1 MILKTL
7 KTAIFAA
14 LSLHRELL
22 ETIQS
27 FVVAVT
33 DWASTPERWLGAET
47 PPEIKKI

>member
-22 ETIQS
+22 HSDPIIPDY
-27 FVVAVT
+27 F
-33 DWASTPERWLGAET
+33 PEKQDSVRNGRNFFRQV
-47 PPEIKKI
+47 